1 MADMKALKEASENF
15 KFAREK
21 NDEPLAV
28 PAFLSTPERS
38 VN

>member
-1 MADMKALKEASENF
+1 MDMKALKDASENF

-21 NDEPLAV
+21 DDEPLDV
-28 PAFLSTPERS
+28 PAFLPAPSGS